1 MKQLTPRATPS
12 TLIHAIHADLH
23 LAGIEALTFRY
34 TALIDGLTTDGEP
47 FTLSFTEGEDIEAGR
62 VTRSELLALF
72 TPGGAA

>member
-12 TLIHAIHADLH
+12 TLIYAIDTDLR
-23 LAGIEALTFRY
+23 LAGLDPLTFRY
-34 TALIDGLTTDGEP
+34 TTLIDGLTTDGEP

-72 TPGGAA
+72 TPAGAP